1 MMKNGRMCVV
11 MAIVVGMMMFA
22 GTSAFAQYYQQPMQ
36 PQMFEMPYSP
46 QQYLTPVPTIT
57 LCPQATPNYWQNPQ
71 CVYQQGLQLVKARRY
86 YEAIQIFQAFLQ
98 YYPQSS
104 LADNALYWT
113 GECYYAM
120 RQYGVALA
128 YFQQIPAQYPR
139 ANKVPDSL
147 LKTAL
152 CYFSMNQNAAGCQ
165 ALNMLLM
172 YYPKSEP
179 ARKAWRWQNRCGWG
193 GGYQNPCYQYQQ
205 PVYPT
210 NPTYPSWNGGSSC
223 YPTYPTAPISPYGYS
238 NDSSFPKNY

>member
-1 MMKNGRMCVV
+1 MMKNVKMSVV
-11 MAIVVGMMMFA
+11 MLAVVSLTLFV
-22 GTSAFAQYYQQPMQ
+22 GTSALAQQYYYQQPMQ

-46 QQYLTPVPTIT
+46 QQYLTSVPTVT

-71 CVYQQGLQLVKARRY
+71 CVYQQALQMVKARRY
-86 YEAIQIFQAFLQ
+86 YEAIQTFQYVLQ

-120 RQYGVALA
+120 RQYSTALA

-139 ANKVPDSL
+139 GNKVPDSL

-152 CYFSMNQNAAGCQ
+152 CYFSMNQRSAGCQ
-165 ALNMLLM
+165 ALNTLLT
-172 YYPKSEP
+172 YYPRSES

-193 GGYQNPCYQYQQ
+193 GGYQDPCYQPPQQ
-205 PVYPT
+205 QC
-210 NPTYPSWNGGSSC
+210 PSWDTGSSC
-223 YPTYPTAPISPYGYS
+223 YPSYPTYPTVSPYGYGS
-238 NDSSFPKNY
+238 DSSFPKNY